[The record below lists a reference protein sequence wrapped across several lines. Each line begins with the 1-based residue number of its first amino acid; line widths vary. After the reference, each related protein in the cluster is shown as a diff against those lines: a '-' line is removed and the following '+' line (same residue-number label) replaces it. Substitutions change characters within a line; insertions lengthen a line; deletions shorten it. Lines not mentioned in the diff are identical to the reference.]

1 MGSCNG
7 SWAIPMIDVLISCAY
22 EKDYQK
28 YLWEKDKNLIMHV
41 FVIRYA
47 FIQFCAFLALLPSL
61 NRKKKLTLYLFC
73 VNHILSQITCKS

>member
-1 MGSCNG
+1 MNG
-7 SWAIPMIDVLISCAY
+7 ELQWFLGNTNDRCFNIL
-22 EKDYQK
+22 DYQK

-61 NRKKKLTLYLFC
+61 NRKKNLLCICF
-73 VNHILSQITCKS
+73 V